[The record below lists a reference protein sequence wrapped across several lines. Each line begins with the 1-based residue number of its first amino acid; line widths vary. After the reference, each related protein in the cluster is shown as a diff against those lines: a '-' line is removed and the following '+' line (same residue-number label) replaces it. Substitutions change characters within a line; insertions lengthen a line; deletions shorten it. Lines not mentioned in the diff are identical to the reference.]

1 MNSGACSHWSQREL
15 YFSALLRTLLTVK
28 AGAHLSMGQSDVPKG
43 KRRGDSFLVCV
54 LLCSTLTL
62 QVPLERMLFNY
73 CSVVKQDFTNIRWC
87 LSVQG
92 ASTGFSVMKDVL
104 SKKLFA
110 VTEHLSKIAK
120 AARIIVWINKHCF
133 FWMIWSLLERKA
145 WYLLDFVNL
154 DCTPMNEGNI
164 CH

>member
-28 AGAHLSMGQSDVPKG
+28 AGAHLSMGQSD
-43 KRRGDSFLVCV
+43 V

-92 ASTGFSVMKDVL
+92 ASIGFSVMKDVL

-133 FWMIWSLLERKA
+133 FWMIWSLLGRKA